1 MITRQIDTITITIT
15 LSPDLATG
23 TPIYTW
29 AFKNAGAPSYYAT
42 GVEDSYP
49 DALRAVAATL
59 DRHRDEVAKTG
70 T

>member
-1 MITRQIDTITITIT
+1 MITRQIDTITIT
-15 LSPDLATG
+15 LAPDPATG

-29 AFKNAGAPSYYAT
+29 AFKNAGAASYYAT

-59 DRHRDEVAKTG
+59 ERHRAEVTKDGAA
-70 T
+70 